1 MFQSSLWFSSL
12 KLVERLVR
20 IWKIATQSNLD
31 ENFSYSSESV
41 VATSGALVNP
51 SINAILALK
60 LQLSFLFQIIVR
72 FLLYYW
78 QSRNVRRLKEFS
90 LQKKSEEAFFKSDAL
105 L

>member
-1 MFQSSLWFSSL
+1 M
-12 KLVERLVR
+12 
-20 IWKIATQSNLD
+20 
-31 ENFSYSSESV
+31 